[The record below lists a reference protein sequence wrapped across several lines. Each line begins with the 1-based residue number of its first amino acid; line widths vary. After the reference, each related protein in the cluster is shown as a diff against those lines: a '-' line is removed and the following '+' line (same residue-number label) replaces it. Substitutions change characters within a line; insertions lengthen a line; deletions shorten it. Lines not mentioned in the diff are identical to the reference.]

1 MKRTFTKYPKTK
13 KITAAEDLSSNVDWD
28 TLQGEIE
35 TFLTANDIDY
45 SEVLVEY
52 DERWGGDALVIFND
66 GDYTYNKL
74 WNIRDL
80 LDGKFNPDSC
90 DIGDQGH
97 DEITLVWD

>member
-1 MKRTFTKYPKTK
+1 MKRYIKASNT
-13 KITAAEDLSSNVDWD
+13 DNVDWD

-52 DERWGGDALVIFND
+52 DERWGGNALIIFND

-90 DIGDQGH
+90 SIGDQGH